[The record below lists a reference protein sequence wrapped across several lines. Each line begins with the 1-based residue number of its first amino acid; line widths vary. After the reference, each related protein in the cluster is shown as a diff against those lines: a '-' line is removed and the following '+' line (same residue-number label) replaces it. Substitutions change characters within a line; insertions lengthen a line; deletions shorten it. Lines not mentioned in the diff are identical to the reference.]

1 MRELLVT
8 VLIDTQSV
16 DGSLSDITLYTN
28 TLATVTS
35 KPEENSEAV
44 EVSTFYTVDLLIQ
57 KCGN

>member
-44 EVSTFYTVDLLIQ
+44 EVSTFYAVDLLIQ